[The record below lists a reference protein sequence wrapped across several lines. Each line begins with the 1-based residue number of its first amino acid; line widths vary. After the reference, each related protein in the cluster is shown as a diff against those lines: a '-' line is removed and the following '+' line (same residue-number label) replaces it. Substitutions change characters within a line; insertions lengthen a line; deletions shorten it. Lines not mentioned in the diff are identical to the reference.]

1 MARGT
6 KDREEV
12 RAMWTEMRRVVVA
25 ACFAAAAS
33 GSAQAQA
40 TGAGAPPA
48 VPLYERLGGLRGI
61 TAVVDD
67 FIDRLVRNKTL
78 NRNPEID
85 AGRKRS
91 PPPYLKYQVSA
102 LVCEVTGG
110 PCKYGGKGMKE
121 AHAQM
126 KITEK
131 EWDVMVAEF
140 KKSLAKYK
148 VPAKEQQELL
158 DIVGKT
164 KPDIVAGSTASR

>member
-1 MARGT
+1 MST
-6 KDREEV
+6 V
-12 RAMWTEMRRVVVA
+12 SIRRFVLA
-25 ACFAAAAS
+25 TCFAAAAS
-33 GSAQAQA
+33 GAQAQQAPAPSKAPA
-40 TGAGAPPA
+40 T
-48 VPLYERLGGLRGI
+48 PLFERLGGLKGI

-91 PPPYLKYQVSA
+91 PAPYLKYQVSA

-121 AHAQM
+121 SHAHM
-126 KITEK
+126 NITEK
-131 EWDVMVAEF
+131 EWDLMVGEF
-140 KKSLAKYK
+140 KKSLAKFK
-148 VPAKEQQELL
+148 VPAKEQQELF

-164 KPDIVAGSTASR
+164 KPDIVARSTASR